1 MKPHILIIT
10 GLSGSGKTIALRA
23 LEDIGYYCVDNLPS
37 QLIDNFVSTITEKG
51 TIHNIAI
58 SVDVR
63 EKESLPTAVS
73 DLQPLRTK
81 CDISIIFFEADKD
94 TLLRRFKETRRPH
107 PLMSKSMQDLDEA
120 ISIEKGLILPLR
132 DAADRIIDTSG
143 FTPHQLRQS
152 MISNYG
158 AENDTGSMNVTIMSF
173 GFKFGV
179 PQNAD
184 LVFDVRFLPNPHF
197 VPELKE
203 LDGRNSSVK
212 DFVLEK
218 EQTEEFIEKLKGM
231 MDFLI
236 PLYVKEGKTYLTIGI
251 GCTGGRHRS
260 IVIAEEIASLIKLD
274 TLNISVIHRDI

>member
-37 QLIDNFVSTITEKG
+37 QLIDNFTSTVTEKG
-51 TIHNIAI
+51 TIQNIAI
-58 SVDVR
+58 SMDIR
-63 EKESLPTAVS
+63 DKESLPTAAS

-81 CDISIIFFEADKD
+81 YDISILFFEADKD

-107 PLMSKSMQDLDEA
+107 PLMSSSMQGLDEA

-143 FTPHQLRQS
+143 FTPHQLRQYI
-152 MISNYG
+152 MSNYG
-158 AENDTGSMNVTIMSF
+158 IEKATSAMNVTIMSF

-179 PQNAD
+179 PQNVD

-203 LDGRNSSVK
+203 LDGRNKSVK
-212 DFVLEK
+212 EFVLKK
-218 EQTEEFIEKLKGM
+218 EQTEEFIKKLKGM

-260 IVIAEEIASLIKLD
+260 IVVAEEIASLIKLD
-274 TLNISVIHRDI
+274 NLNISVIHRDM

>member
-1 MKPHILIIT
+1 MKPHVLIIT

-37 QLIDNFVSTITEKG
+37 QLIDNFASTITEKG
-51 TIHNIAI
+51 TIQNIAI
-58 SVDVR
+58 SMDVR

-73 DLQPLRTK
+73 DLQPLRK
-81 CDISIIFFEADKD
+81 KYDISILFFEADKD

-107 PLMSKSMQDLDEA
+107 PLMSASIQDLDEA
-120 ISIEKGLILPLR
+120 ISREKGLILPLR
-132 DAADRIIDTSG
+132 EAADRIIDTSG
-143 FTPHQLRQS
+143 YTPHQLRQYMMS
-152 MISNYG
+152 SYG
-158 AENDTGSMNVTIMSF
+158 AEKTTGAMNVTIMSF

-179 PQNAD
+179 PQNVD

-197 VPELKE
+197 VPDLKE
-203 LDGRNSSVK
+203 LDGKDSSVK
-212 DFVLEK
+212 EFVLEK
-218 EQTEEFIEKLKGM
+218 EQTKEFIKKLKGM

-260 IVIAEEIASLIKLD
+260 IVIAEEIASLIKVDNLH
-274 TLNISVIHRDI
+274 ISVLHRDM

>member
-1 MKPHILIIT
+1 LKPHILIIT

-37 QLIDNFVSTITEKG
+37 QLIDNVASTITEKG
-51 TIHNIAI
+51 TIQNIAI
-58 SVDVR
+58 SMDIR
-63 EKESLPTAVS
+63 ERESLPTAVS
-73 DLQPLRTK
+73 DIEPLRTK
-81 CDISIIFFEADKD
+81 YDISIIFFEADKD

-107 PLMSKSMQDLDEA
+107 PLMSKDMQDLDEA
-120 ISIEKGLILPLR
+120 ITVEKGLVLSLR

-143 FTPHQLRQS
+143 FTPHQLRQY

-158 AENDTGSMNVTIMSF
+158 TEKSTDTMNVTIMSF
-173 GFKFGV
+173 GFKFGM

-203 LDGRNSSVK
+203 LTGKNNSVK
-212 DFVLEK
+212 EFVLEK
-218 EQTEEFIEKLKGM
+218 EQTKEFIKKLKGM

-260 IVIAEEIASLIKLD
+260 IVIAEEIASLINLE
-274 TLNISVIHRDI
+274 TLNISVIHRDM

>member
-1 MKPHILIIT
+1 LKPHILIIT

-58 SVDVR
+58 SMDVR

-81 CDISIIFFEADKD
+81 YDISIIFFEADKD

-107 PLMSKSMQDLDEA
+107 PLMSKSVQDLDEA

-143 FTPHQLRQS
+143 FTPHQLRQY

-158 AENDTGSMNVTIMSF
+158 VEKDTGLMNVTIMSF

-218 EQTEEFIEKLKGM
+218 EQTEKFIEKLKGM

-260 IVIAEEIASLIKLD
+260 IVIAEEIASLINLD
-274 TLNISVIHRDI
+274 TLNISVIHRDM

>member
-1 MKPHILIIT
+1 LKPHILIIT

-58 SVDVR
+58 SMDVR

-81 CDISIIFFEADKD
+81 YDISIIFFEADKD

-107 PLMSKSMQDLDEA
+107 PLMSKSMQDLDKA

-143 FTPHQLRQS
+143 FTPHQLRQY

-158 AENDTGSMNVTIMSF
+158 VEKDTGLMNVTIMSF

-218 EQTEEFIEKLKGM
+218 EQTEKFIEKLKGM

-260 IVIAEEIASLIKLD
+260 IVIAEEIASLINLD
-274 TLNISVIHRDI
+274 TLNISVIHRDM

>member
-1 MKPHILIIT
+1 LKPHILIIT

-37 QLIDNFVSTITEKG
+37 QLIDNVASTITEKG
-51 TIHNIAI
+51 TIQNIAI
-58 SVDVR
+58 SMDIR
-63 EKESLPTAVS
+63 ERESLPTAVS
-73 DLQPLRTK
+73 DIEPLRTK
-81 CDISIIFFEADKD
+81 YDISIIFFEADKD

-107 PLMSKSMQDLDEA
+107 PLMSKDMQDLDEA
-120 ISIEKGLILPLR
+120 ITVEKGLVLSLR

-143 FTPHQLRQS
+143 FTPHQLRQY

-158 AENDTGSMNVTIMSF
+158 SEKATDTMNVTIMSF

-203 LDGRNSSVK
+203 LTGKNNSVK
-212 DFVLEK
+212 EFVLEK
-218 EQTEEFIEKLKGM
+218 DQTKEFIKKLKGM

-260 IVIAEEIASLIKLD
+260 IVIAEEIASLINLE
-274 TLNISVIHRDI
+274 TLNISIIHRDM

>member
-1 MKPHILIIT
+1 LKPRILIIT

-37 QLIDNFVSTITEKG
+37 QLIDNFASTITEKG
-51 TIHNIAI
+51 AIQKIAI
-58 SVDVR
+58 SMDIR
-63 EKESLPTAVS
+63 EKESLPIVVS

-81 CDISIIFFEADKD
+81 YEISIIFFEADKD

-107 PLMSKSMQDLDEA
+107 PLMSTKMHDLDEA

-132 DAADRIIDTSG
+132 EAADRIIDTSG
-143 FTPHQLRQS
+143 FTPHQLRQY

-158 AENDTGSMNVTIMSF
+158 AEQAMSTMNVTIMSF

-203 LDGRNSSVK
+203 LDGKNSSVK
-212 DFVLEK
+212 EFVLEK
-218 EQTEEFIEKLKGM
+218 EQTEEFIKKLKGM

-260 IVIAEEIASLIKLD
+260 IVVAEEIASLIKLD
-274 TLNISVIHRDI
+274 NLNISVIHRDM